1 MQRKILKTTLIC
13 GVALLLTG
21 IPINSL
27 YAAED
32 AIETSINL
40 DESVSGTYYVNAE
53 HGLNMRSAPSTDAD
67 VITLLPYKA
76 EITVTGAAADSWY
89 RIEYSNQSGYVAADY
104 VTKSSAANP
113 DTEDKDAPIA
123 ETPDTETLE
132 STFPPENA
140 AKDMAD
146 TFGITPILTALI
158 AAIIIMVILAI
169 FTAYSFLKKG
179 NDDYE
184 EDEHLDEEYDGEYN
198 SNEDYSDD
206 NSTYDNEYDDDE
218 YDDD

>member
-1 MQRKILKTTLIC
+1 MQRNILKTTLIC

-21 IPINSL
+21 VPTNSL

-40 DESVSGTYYVNAE
+40 DESVSGTYYVTAE
-53 HGLNMRSAPSTDAD
+53 HGLKMRSAPSTDAD

-76 EITVTGAAADSWY
+76 EITVTGAAKDRWY
-89 RIEYSNQSGYVAADY
+89 QIEYSNQSGYVAADY
-104 VTKSSAANP
+104 VTKSSTSTP
-113 DTEDKDAPIA
+113 DTEDKDVPITETPDA
-123 ETPDTETLE
+123 ETPE
-132 STFPPENA
+132 STLPSETT
-140 AKDMAD
+140 AKDTAD

-179 NDDYE
+179 NDNYE
-184 EDEHLDEEYDGEYN
+184 EEENSDDEYDGEYN

-206 NSTYDNEYDDDE
+206 SSTYDEEYDDDE

>member
-1 MQRKILKTTLIC
+1 MQRNILKTTLIC

-21 IPINSL
+21 VPTNSL

-32 AIETSINL
+32 VIETSINL
-40 DESVSGTYYVNAE
+40 DESVSGIYYVNAE

-76 EITVTGAAADSWY
+76 EITVTGAATDSWY
-89 RIEYSNQSGYVAADY
+89 QIEYSNQSGYVAADY
-104 VTKSSAANP
+104 VTKSSASTP
-113 DTEDKDAPIA
+113 DTEDKDVPITETPDA
-123 ETPDTETLE
+123 ETPE
-132 STFPPENA
+132 STLPSETT
-140 AKDMAD
+140 AKDTAG

-179 NDDYE
+179 NDNYE
-184 EDEHLDEEYDGEYN
+184 EEENSDEEYDGEYN

-206 NSTYDNEYDDDE
+206 SSTYDEEYDDDE